1 MSLQEQ
7 NPTHVL
13 CIILLTWTDGVS
25 TGICEIKL
33 CGFEECLAAQVCNYG
48 LLSNKSH
55 DQCLSRTY

>member
-1 MSLQEQ
+1 MSCASFYSHI
-7 NPTHVL
+7 PG
-13 CIILLTWTDGVS
+13 TDGVS

-33 CGFEECLAAQVCNYG
+33 SGFEECLAAQVCNYG